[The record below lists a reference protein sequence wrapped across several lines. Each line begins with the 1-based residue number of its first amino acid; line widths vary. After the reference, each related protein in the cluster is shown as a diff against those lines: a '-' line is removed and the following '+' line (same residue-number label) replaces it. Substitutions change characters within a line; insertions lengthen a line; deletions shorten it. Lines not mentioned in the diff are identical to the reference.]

1 MRPLIPVLALGAL
14 LAVTGCSS
22 DAPRNSAGA
31 VTASASADAF
41 SIKVGDCTGK
51 LASGTIEGA
60 DLLPCDQKHYY
71 EVFASTQMTGDTFP
85 GESETSK
92 QAEAYCDG
100 EFTKFVGIS
109 SAKSKYGMFYL
120 TPIADSWKAGD
131 REILCLVGDD
141 KGGITGSLKGAKK

>member
-1 MRPLIPVLALGAL
+1 MRPLLSMMALSAL

-31 VTASASADAF
+31 VTASASVDAF

-51 LASGTIEGA
+51 LTTGTIEGT
-60 DLLPCDQKHYY
+60 DLVPCDEKHYY
-71 EVFASTQMTGDTFP
+71 EVFGSTQMTGDTFP

-92 QAEAYCDG
+92 QAQKFCDA
-100 EFTKFVGIS
+100 EFTKFVGIPS
-109 SAKSKYGMFYL
+109 TKSKYGVFYL

-141 KGGITGSLKGAKK
+141 NGGIKGTLKGAKK